1 MEFPRHSLSDAQ
13 WVEYTSGGEIYGIT
27 RCNNFRRIHVI
38 TYDNSPTDGYEVTLR
53 LWIRL
58 MEDLKKYLNRECIY
72 YLCVNVNH
80 VVYASCYI

>member
-1 MEFPRHSLSDAQ
+1 MESH
-13 WVEYTSGGEIYGIT
+13 G
-27 RCNNFRRIHVI
+27 CNNNFGRIHVI
-38 TYDNSPTDGYEVTLR
+38 TYVNSPTDGYEVTLR